1 MKLMRILSG
10 ILASVIATGC
20 LLYSA
25 PPKGIPA
32 PALNAYADSL
42 GDVDFGDPTFTVDN
56 LTFTVYD
63 DSATLT
69 KCSTNA
75 TGAIEI
81 PAECEGKPVTMI
93 TANAFQR
100 CSQITSISMPDSINT
115 IGEYAFDSATSLQ
128 EISISKSIR
137 SISDYCFQ
145 DCKSLKSLTIPDTVS
160 RINNGAFGR
169 CTALSSITIPESV
182 QSLGAGVFSG
192 CTLKKLTILN
202 PNMSISSSLNGLT
215 VQTISGYA
223 GSTAENYAKTN
234 GIAFIALEGTP
245 TTTTATATTTMPR
258 TTTTTRMAVTTWMT
272 TTTRMATTTKI
283 VTTKSANILQ
293 DGLKKFDIN
302 KDNRVTIADAVLL
315 TRFVSEDEAAVLP
328 RNSEPDVDADG
339 LVTIEDVMSVLRALQ
354 PFSIQIGK
362 ATAKPGEK
370 VTVPIK
376 IYADKGT
383 AAGQLYVGCDSKL
396 TPVSVKSGDA
406 YTMNFYADCEAYPIT
421 ITWTAKGGKDQ
432 IAKNGAVLAEL
443 EFEVDPNIKSLEYLE
458 ISIMPQAGSYTTSF
472 SDSSDITYTAGYR
485 SGYITVIP

>member
-20 LLYSA
+20 LLYTA
-25 PPKGIPA
+25 PPKMISEPV
-32 PALNAYADSL
+32 LNAYAA
-42 GDVDFGDPTFTVDN
+42 TVDD

-69 KCSTNA
+69 KCSTSA

-81 PAECEGKPVTMI
+81 PAEYEGKPVTMI
-93 TANAFQR
+93 ATKAFQR
-100 CSQITSISMPDSINT
+100 CSQITSITMPDSINT
-115 IGEYAFDSATSLQ
+115 IGEYAFQSATALK
-128 EISISKSIR
+128 EISISNNIR
-137 SISDYCFQ
+137 SLPGYCFEGCQ
-145 DCKSLKSLTIPDTVS
+145 NLESFSIPENVTI
-160 RINNGAFGR
+160 INNRVFGN
-169 CTALSSITIPESV
+169 CLALSSITIPASV
-182 QSLGAGVFSG
+182 QSIGVYVFSG
-192 CTLKKLTILN
+192 CTLKKLTIQN
-202 PNMSISSSLNGLT
+202 PNLDISGRLNGLT
-215 VQTISGYA
+215 VQTICGYA
-223 GSTAENYAKTN
+223 GSTAEKYANSN
-234 GIAFIALEGTP
+234 GISFIALDG
-245 TTTTATATTTMPR
+245 TTTTTTMPL
-258 TTTTTRMAVTTWMT
+258 TTPPTWMT
-272 TTTRMATTTKI
+272 TTTIMPITTTRIPATTKI

-302 KDNRVTIADAVLL
+302 KDNRVNIADAVLL
-315 TRFVSEDEAAVLP
+315 TRFVSEDESAVLP
-328 RNSEPDVDADG
+328 LNSEPDVNADE
-339 LVTIEDVMSVLRALQ
+339 LVTIDDVMSVLHALQ

-362 ATAKPGEK
+362 ANAKPGQK

-383 AAGQLYVGCDSKL
+383 AAGQIYIGCDSKL

-443 EFEVDPNIKSLEYLE
+443 EFEVDPNIKSSEYLE